1 MVTHLFP
8 PFIKKTISFVPQ
20 SKKLQCWY
28 YPPLTAS
35 QTMRIVG
42 HYNIQHIPR
51 LVKVIVLDVT
61 ETENA
66 CNKVTQFSAK
76 TTIARREAD
85 DIVDQLVVDFPDTK
99 IFNFDLKHAAYP
111 IWFYDKVF
119 YQATAKESINYFISH
134 RPSDITERIKF
145 PLQNEAF
152 LMSTSELPADS
163 CLDSDLEVEN
173 PDYVEHYK
181 KLLLRVLEYKR
192 VDLDNDAEVGAILT
206 KYKSIQDY
214 LQNCRVSE

>member
-1 MVTHLFP
+1 MH
-8 PFIKKTISFVPQ
+8 
-20 SKKLQCWY
+20 
-28 YPPLTAS
+28 
-35 QTMRIVG
+35 IVG
-42 HYNIQHIPR
+42 HYNIQHIPK

-85 DIVDQLVVDFPDTK
+85 HIVDQLVVDFPDTK

-145 PLQNEAF
+145 PLQNETF